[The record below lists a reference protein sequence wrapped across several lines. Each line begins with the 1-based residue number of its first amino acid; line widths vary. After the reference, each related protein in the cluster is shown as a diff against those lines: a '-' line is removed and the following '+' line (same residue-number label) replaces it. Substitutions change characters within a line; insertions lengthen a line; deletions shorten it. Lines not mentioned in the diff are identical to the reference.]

1 MSVKDGHLHSY
12 SYDDTQEIMSAVCLG
27 RISNNKIVVSIPL
40 RDGEIDLPKLKAANA
55 IKRAQNSYET
65 EATHDR

>member
-1 MSVKDGHLHSY
+1 MIKNGHLYSY
-12 SYDDTQEIMSAVCLG
+12 SNRAEEEVMNAVLLG

-55 IKRAQNSYET
+55 VKRAQNAYDL
-65 EATHDR
+65 EANND

>member
-1 MSVKDGHLHSY
+1 MIKNGHLFDY
-12 SYDDTQEIMSAVCLG
+12 SIEAKTEVMNAVLLG

-55 IKRAQNSYET
+55 VKRAQNAYEL
-65 EATHDR
+65 EARHD